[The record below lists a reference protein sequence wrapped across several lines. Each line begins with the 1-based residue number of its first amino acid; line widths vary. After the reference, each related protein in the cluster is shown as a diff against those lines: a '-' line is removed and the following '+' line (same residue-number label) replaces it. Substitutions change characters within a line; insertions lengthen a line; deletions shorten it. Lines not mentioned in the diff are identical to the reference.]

1 MTAHDTSALRK
12 LFFVLGVIVLVAL
25 VCAGYFFLSEAP
37 WTSHFWE
44 PSIRAFESQ
53 DRLAPPRPGAIVFT
67 GSSSIARWHTLAD
80 DMSPLYV
87 INRGFGGS
95 QLSDVDWFA
104 SRIVLPY
111 HPRAVVL
118 YAGDNDLSRVFG
130 KSPERV
136 LRDFQS
142 FVQIVHSGLPEAWI
156 YFVSIKPSISRERV
170 WPKMRTANQMI
181 EAFAQSQER
190 VEFIDISSAML
201 DPQGRPRSDL
211 LESDGLHPNS
221 KCYAL
226 WTSIIKP
233 RLMQRF
239 GP

>member
-1 MTAHDTSALRK
+1 MTAHSTSAIRK
-12 LFFVLGVIVLVAL
+12 RFPVLVVVLLAL
-25 VCAGYFFLSEAP
+25 VCAGYAFLPEPLWNSR
-37 WTSHFWE
+37 FWE

-53 DRLAPPRPGAIVFT
+53 DRLAPPRSGAIVFT
-67 GSSSIARWHTLAD
+67 GSSSIARWRTLAN
-80 DMSPLYV
+80 DMNPLYV

-95 QLSDVDWFA
+95 QLSDVDRYAW
-104 SRIVLPY
+104 RIVLPY

-118 YAGDNDLSRVFG
+118 YAGDNDMAGRFG

-136 LRDFQS
+136 LRDFHT
-142 FVQIVHSGLPEAWI
+142 FVEIVHSGLPEAWI
-156 YFVSIKPSISRERV
+156 YYVSIKPSISRERV
-170 WPKMRTANQMI
+170 WPKMRAANQII
-181 EAFAQSQER
+181 EAFAQTQAR
-190 VEFIDISSAML
+190 VEFIDISAAML

-233 RLMQRF
+233 RLLQRF